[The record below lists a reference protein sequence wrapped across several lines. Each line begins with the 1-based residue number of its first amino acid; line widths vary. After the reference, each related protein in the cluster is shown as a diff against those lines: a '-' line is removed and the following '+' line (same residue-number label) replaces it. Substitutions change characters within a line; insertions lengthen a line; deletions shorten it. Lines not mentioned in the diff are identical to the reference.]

1 MNGQTAIDK
10 ITGTTQK
17 HKGNIN
23 ASIGINTMQKGV
35 ETFLDNK
42 DLYNNWCNERIAFED
57 AEIVLNKLCKDKHTY
72 TVKYKDDTNKSKLEN
87 LMRIYRDQVQELGDN
102 KWALYNAL
110 TFWASHPD
118 KTGDARQ
125 STLNDGAKLINASD
139 RRDAQVAALLRKTNN
154 LELVG

>member
-1 MNGQTAIDK
+1 
-10 ITGTTQK
+10 
-17 HKGNIN
+17 
-23 ASIGINTMQKGV
+23 
-35 ETFLDNK
+35 
-42 DLYNNWCNERIAFED
+42 
-57 AEIVLNKLCKDKHTY
+57 
-72 TVKYKDDTNKSKLEN
+72 
-87 LMRIYRDQVQELGDN
+87 MRIYRDQVQELGDN

-154 LELVG
+154 LSYA